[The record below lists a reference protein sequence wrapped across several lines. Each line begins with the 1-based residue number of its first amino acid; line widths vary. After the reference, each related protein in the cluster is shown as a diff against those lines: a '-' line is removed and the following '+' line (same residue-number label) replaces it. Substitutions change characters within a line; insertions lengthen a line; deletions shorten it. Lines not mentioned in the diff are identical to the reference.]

1 LLVHKE
7 NLDMKLVKIAVAT
20 LFSSIAVTNVAS
32 AMPSYI
38 TATNTWSQD
47 NPNIPPL
54 ISSANNFCYLTH
66 VVGHFVGG
74 GEWVHVYIDSDNNW
88 RIGGGSQQQNVA
100 ASANCLAYSNFIPEA
115 GLFGGPA
122 PGAVNNWTGEVS
134 VNSGPCPNCSS
145 SGAFGVGASV
155 DIWQGDAAAMLSGMT
170 GQFNG
175 GGEIV
180 QVDEATSPSTFN
192 VLNVQALSPNGVGAW
207 ARALFVGVP
216 QSGYKPK
223 FYGSTGGPGPIGA
236 PYSVTAS
243 SSRGIATTTVPM
255 IPTNLGICYF
265 TKIGGIFAGWGES
278 ATIGTVLINGKEYWN
293 LTVTSGQPNGTFA
306 EAQCYAFNQAEH

>member
-1 LLVHKE
+1 
-7 NLDMKLVKIAVAT
+7 MKLAKIAVAT
-20 LFSSIAVTNVAS
+20 FFSSVAFTSVAS
-32 AMPSYI
+32 AMPAYI
-38 TATNTWSQD
+38 TATGTWSQD
-47 NPNIPPL
+47 NPNIPYL
-54 ISSANNFCYLTH
+54 VSSANNYCYLTH

-88 RIGGGSQQQNVA
+88 RVGGGSQQQNVA

-122 PGAVNNWTGEVS
+122 PGAVNNWTGES
-134 VNSGPCPNCSS
+134 SASSGPCPNCSS
-145 SGAFGVGASV
+145 FGSGNAFGVGASAN
-155 DIWQGDAAAMLSGMT
+155 IWQGDSAAMLSGMT

-180 QVDEATSPSTFN
+180 QVEEATSPYAAN

-216 QSGYKPK
+216 HSGYKPK
-223 FYGSTGGPGPIGA
+223 FYGANGGPGPIGA
-236 PYSVTAS
+236 PYSAS
-243 SSRGIATTTVPM
+243 TSGNGWIGTTTVTM
-255 IPTNLGICYF
+255 IPAKLGICYF

-278 ATIGTVLINGKEYWN
+278 ATIGTVSINGKEYWN

-306 EAQCYAFNQAEH
+306 EAQCYAFNQAAH